1 MSIKR
6 TRKGGQK
13 MGRSS
18 RAKEVKAAVEEPKKE
33 DAAIPANL
41 ELLPV

>member
-13 MGRSS
+13 TSRSN
-18 RAKEVKAAVEEPKKE
+18 RTKEAKPEVEEPKKE
-33 DAAIPANL
+33 DVAIPADL